1 VHRVGR
7 NTHVASSPTHIGA
20 VRMPNTG
27 RSGGV
32 HPAYDA
38 YFPTMP
44 LLERE
49 EALAELDSALSAA
62 RRGQGRVALVSGG
75 AGMGKTSVL
84 RAFLSTLDAGVAV
97 REGACDDLLTP
108 RPLGPVFD
116 LSRQAGSALSRALAA
131 GDVQAVFTALLDE
144 LGGGAVTVMVVEDV
158 HWADD
163 ASLDALAFL
172 ARRIERLPALLVLTY
187 RDDDVPI
194 EAPLRR
200 VLGGLRNPVAVQVPL
215 APLSV
220 NAVMQLAGQQEAGL
234 RVHASTQGNPFFVT
248 ELLAAEH
255 EGTPASVSH
264 AVLARVARLPS
275 PTRALLDLLAVV
287 PARAEAAL
295 LDALCPE
302 WLEQAAAAEERGVVE
317 WQTDGLAFRHE
328 LARRAV
334 EEALPAS
341 RARGLHARVLAALQA
356 CGADPARL
364 VHHAERAADLDTLVE
379 VAPLAARAAAA
390 AGAHR
395 EATAHY
401 RRALE
406 LGDRYSDAERADL
419 LEAFTTEASTTC
431 HIGEALL
438 AAEQALALR
447 EARGEPSGVGRN
459 LRRLSQL
466 SWYAGRRD
474 DMERRLAAAL
484 EVLESQPP
492 GPECAMA
499 YSDLAL
505 RIGMYGGRR
514 EEAERTADRA
524 VALASAAAD
533 SGALGHVQS
542 RIGLLRAMLDADDA
556 LLRGCLDSARTAGLH
571 FEAGM
576 AYQGLAAG
584 AAMRRDRASA
594 RRWVEEGIDYLE
606 VRDILG
612 PLQYLRGLHAVHEL
626 ADGNWF
632 TAQRLAGWVLAQPE
646 GRGITGVH
654 ALETEALL
662 QLRRGRVS
670 QAVATLDELWTVAE
684 TCGMLHHV
692 APAACALA
700 EHAELTGEWTGAV
713 TPLQTARTLAQRL
726 GLAQVA
732 SETGFWLC
740 RAGALD
746 PATLGDPDPDDPY
759 ALAAAGEWRAAAATW
774 ERLGCP
780 FERARAL
787 ADADD
792 DEALLTAL
800 ELAVGLGADPLAA
813 RLRAKL
819 RAYGV
824 QRVPRGPRADTR
836 ANPAGLTARQLE
848 VLALLREGLTNA
860 EIAKRLVLSVKT
872 VNHHVSAV
880 LDKLGVDNR
889 HEAVRVAARTR

>member
-1 VHRVGR
+1 MRGASEALPISPPGHYPYRWGADAQSRELGACSSWTRRVR
-7 NTHVASSPTHIGA
+7 F
-20 VRMPNTG
+20 
-27 RSGGV
+27 GV
-32 HPAYDA
+32 
-38 YFPTMP
+38 MP

-49 EALAELDSALSAA
+49 AALADLDVALAAA
-62 RRGQGRVALVSGG
+62 RRGRGRVALVSGG
-75 AGMGKTSVL
+75 AGMGKTSVV
-84 RAFLSTLDAGVAV
+84 RAFLAGLDAGVAV

-108 RPLGPVFD
+108 RPLGPVYD
-116 LSRQAGSALSRALAA
+116 LSRQAGPALARALAA

-144 LGGGAVTVMVVEDV
+144 LAGGAVTVMVVEDV

-187 RDDDVPI
+187 RDDDVPV

-200 VLGGLRNPVAVQVPL
+200 VLGGLRNPVAVRVAL
-215 APLSV
+215 APLSA
-220 NAVMQLAGQQEAGL
+220 NAVMQLAGQQEAGR
-234 RVHASTQGNPFFVT
+234 RVHASTGGNPFFVT

-264 AVLARVARLPS
+264 AVLARVARLPI

-295 LDALCPE
+295 LDAAVPGM
-302 WLEQAAAAEERGVVE
+302 AGTRRGAEERGVVE
-317 WQTDGLAFRHE
+317 WQGDGLAFRHE

-364 VHHAERAADLDTLVE
+364 VHHAERAADLDTLAE

-406 LGDRYSDAERADL
+406 LGDRYPDAERANL
-419 LEAFTTEASTTC
+419 LEAFTVEASTTC
-431 HIGEALL
+431 HIGEALR
-438 AAEQALALR
+438 AAERALALR
-447 EARGEPSGVGRN
+447 EARGEPSGIGRN

-466 SWYAGRRD
+466 SWFAGRRE
-474 DMERRLAAAL
+474 DMERRLTAAL
-484 EVLESQPP
+484 EVLENQPP
-492 GPECAMA
+492 GPERAMA

-514 EEAERTADRA
+514 EEGERTADRA
-524 VALASAAAD
+524 VALAEACAD
-533 SGALGHVQS
+533 PAALGHVQG
-542 RIGLLRAMLDADDA
+542 RIGMLRALLDADDA
-556 LLRGCLDSARTAGLH
+556 LLRDCLDRARTAGLH
-571 FEAGM
+571 FDAGM
-576 AYQGLAAG
+576 AYQGLATG
-584 AAMRRDRASA
+584 AALRRDRATT
-594 RRWVEEGIDYLE
+594 RRWVDEGIEYLQ

-612 PLQYLRGLHAVHEL
+612 PLQYLRGLQAVHEL
-626 ADGNWF
+626 ADGNWL
-632 TAQRLAGWVLAQPE
+632 AAERMAGWVLAQPE

-662 QLRRGRVS
+662 QLRRGRLP
-670 QAVATLDELWTVAE
+670 QAVATLGELWTVAE

-700 EHAELTGEWTGAV
+700 EHAELTGEWAGAV
-713 TPLQTARTLAQRL
+713 APLRNARTLAQRL

-746 PATLGDPDPDDPY
+746 PAELGDPRPGRPVRPGRGGRM
-759 ALAAAGEWRAAAATW
+759 AGGGGGVGTAGVPVRTRARPRRRRRRGGAAHRARPRRRPRRRPAGRPAPRQAARPTACS
-774 ERLGCP
+774 GCP
-780 FERARAL
+780 
-787 ADADD
+787 
-792 DEALLTAL
+792 
-800 ELAVGLGADPLAA
+800 GAPGRTPGPTPPASPLASSRCLRCCA
-813 RLRAKL
+813 R
-819 RAYGV
+819 G
-824 QRVPRGPRADTR
+824 
-836 ANPAGLTARQLE
+836 
-848 VLALLREGLTNA
+848 
-860 EIAKRLVLSVKT
+860 
-872 VNHHVSAV
+872 
-880 LDKLGVDNR
+880 
-889 HEAVRVAARTR
+889 

>member
-1 VHRVGR
+1 
-7 NTHVASSPTHIGA
+7 
-20 VRMPNTG
+20 
-27 RSGGV
+27 
-32 HPAYDA
+32 
-38 YFPTMP
+38 MP

-49 EALAELDSALSAA
+49 AALADLDAALAAA
-62 RRGQGRVALVSGG
+62 RRGRGRVALVSGG
-75 AGMGKTSVL
+75 AGMGKTSVV
-84 RAFLSTLDAGVAV
+84 RAFLAGLDAGVAV

-108 RPLGPVFD
+108 RPLGPVHD
-116 LSRQAGSALSRALAA
+116 LSRQAGPALARALAA

-144 LGGGAVTVMVVEDV
+144 LAGGAVTVMVVEDV

-187 RDDDVPI
+187 RDDDVPV

-200 VLGGLRNPVAVQVPL
+200 VLGGLRNPVAVRVAL
-215 APLSV
+215 APLSA
-220 NAVMQLAGQQEAGL
+220 NAVMQLAGQQEAGR
-234 RVHASTQGNPFFVT
+234 RVHASTGGNPFFVT

-302 WLEQAAAAEERGVVE
+302 WPERAAAAEERGVVE
-317 WQTDGLAFRHE
+317 WQGDGLAFRHE

-341 RARGLHARVLAALQA
+341 RARALHARVLAALQA

-364 VHHAERAADLDTLVE
+364 VHHAERAADLDTLAE

-406 LGDRYSDAERADL
+406 LGDRYPDAERADL
-419 LEAFTTEASTTC
+419 LEAFTVEASTTC
-431 HIGEALL
+431 HIGEALR
-438 AAEQALALR
+438 AAERALALR
-447 EARGEPSGVGRN
+447 EARGEPSGIGRN

-466 SWYAGRRD
+466 SWFAGRRE

-484 EVLESQPP
+484 EVLENQPP
-492 GPECAMA
+492 GPERAMA

-514 EEAERTADRA
+514 EEAERHRADRA
-524 VALASAAAD
+524 VALAETCAD
-533 SGALGHVQS
+533 PAALGHVQG
-542 RIGLLRAMLDADDA
+542 RIGMLRALLDADDA
-556 LLRGCLDSARTAGLH
+556 LLRDCLDRARTAGLH
-571 FEAGM
+571 FDAGM
-576 AYQGLAAG
+576 AYQGLATG
-584 AAMRRDRASA
+584 AALRRDRATA
-594 RRWVEEGIDYLE
+594 RRWVDEGIEYLQ

-612 PLQYLRGLHAVHEL
+612 PLQYLRGLQAVHEL
-626 ADGNWF
+626 ADGNWLAAER
-632 TAQRLAGWVLAQPE
+632 TAGWVLAQPE

-662 QLRRGRVS
+662 QLRRGRLP
-670 QAVATLDELWTVAE
+670 QAVATLGELWTVAE

-700 EHAELTGEWTGAV
+700 EHAELTGEWAGAV
-713 TPLQTARTLAQRL
+713 EPLRTARTLAQRL

-746 PATLGDPDPDDPY
+746 PAELGDPDPDDPY
-759 ALAAAGEWRAAAATW
+759 ALAAAGEWRAAAAVW

-780 FERARAL
+780 FERAHAL

-792 DEALLTAL
+792 EEALLTAL
-800 ELAVGLGADPLAA
+800 DLAAGLGADPLAA

-848 VLALLREGLTNA
+848 VLALLREGLTDA
-860 EIAKRLVLSVKT
+860 EIAQRLVLSVKT

-889 HEAVRVAARTR
+889 HDAVRMAARTRRVPGAV